1 MTPTLL
7 EARPTAAVALTLGRT
22 RHAETDEVQ
31 IIEDITAYTAPTAQ
45 GCGDDN
51 PYN

>member
-7 EARPTAAVALTLGRT
+7 EARPTAVALSRT
-22 RHAETDEVQ
+22 RHAKTDEVQ